1 MNYLENIINLADNI
15 NITGLTF
22 ELNVFYVLAKF
33 SKSQENILVV
43 TNSLY
48 EANQFYNSL
57 STYTEDVL
65 LFPMDDF
72 LTSVALAV
80 SPDLKVKRLE
90 TLEKITSGKKKI
102 VITNLMGYLKF
113 LPNQDETKKYLS
125 KIKVGDKIKR
135 EEIIS
140 TLADLGYKKDSLV
153 TTTGEYAVRGY
164 IIDVFL
170 LEEEHPFRIEMFGD
184 EIESIRY
191 FNEETQISITLLY
204 ITT

>member
-1 MNYLENIINLADNI
+1 MNFLENIINLEDNI

-57 STYTEDVL
+57 STYTEDVF

-90 TLEKITSGKKKI
+90 TLEKIASGKKKI
-102 VITNLMGYLKF
+102 VI
-113 LPNQDETKKYLS
+113 
-125 KIKVGDKIKR
+125 
-135 EEIIS
+135 
-140 TLADLGYKKDSLV
+140 
-153 TTTGEYAVRGY
+153 
-164 IIDVFL
+164 
-170 LEEEHPFRIEMFGD
+170 
-184 EIESIRY
+184 
-191 FNEETQISITLLY
+191 
-204 ITT
+204 